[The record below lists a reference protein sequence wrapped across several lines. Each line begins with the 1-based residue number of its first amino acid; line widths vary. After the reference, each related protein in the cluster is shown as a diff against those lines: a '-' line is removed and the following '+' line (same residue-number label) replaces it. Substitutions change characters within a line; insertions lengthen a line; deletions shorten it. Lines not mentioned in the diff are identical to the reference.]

1 MKPSFSNNY
10 KAFRIRGALLF
21 VLKNYHI
28 IVIITLG
35 LLLILIVLSVFN
47 LSKSKKL
54 SEKDIR
60 YFVRNF
66 HDIENKL
73 NELSE
78 KLNDSQKSNN
88 E

>member
-1 MKPSFSNNY
+1 MLRLIYDLENFSD
-10 KAFRIRGALLF
+10 LLF

-54 SEKDIR
+54 SEKILDILLET
-60 YFVRNF
+60 FTILKTN
-66 HDIENKL
+66 
-73 NELSE
+73 
-78 KLNDSQKSNN
+78 
-88 E
+88 

>member
-1 MKPSFSNNY
+1 MLRLIYDLENFSD
-10 KAFRIRGALLF
+10 LLF

-78 KLNDSQKSNN
+78 KLNDSQKSYN

>member
-1 MKPSFSNNY
+1 MLRLIYDLENFSD
-10 KAFRIRGALLF
+10 LLF

>member
-1 MKPSFSNNY
+1 MLRLIYDLENFSD
-10 KAFRIRGALLF
+10 LLF

-35 LLLILIVLSVFN
+35 LLLILIVLSLFN

>member
-1 MKPSFSNNY
+1 MLRLIYDLENFSD
-10 KAFRIRGALLF
+10 LLF

-47 LSKSKKL
+47 LSKSNKL

>member
-1 MKPSFSNNY
+1 MLRLIYDLENFSD
-10 KAFRIRGALLF
+10 LLF

-54 SEKDIR
+54 SEKYIR

-73 NELSE
+73 NELIE